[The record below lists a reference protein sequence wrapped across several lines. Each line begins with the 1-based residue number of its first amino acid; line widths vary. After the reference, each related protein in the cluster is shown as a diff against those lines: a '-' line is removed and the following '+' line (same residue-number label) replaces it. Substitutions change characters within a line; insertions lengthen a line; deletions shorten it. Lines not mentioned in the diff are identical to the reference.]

1 MLRGVELSRDVLWG
15 CTTHALTTEHEE
27 ILGLL
32 LGTIQENTAYI
43 TRSHVLT
50 RKVKLKDRVEVGY
63 EDLASA
69 SELAEQFSAADGS
82 YSRVVGWYHSHPH
95 ITVFPSH
102 VDVRTQGQYQQLDQH
117 FIGLIFSVFD
127 KNINSVCAFQ
137 SLETAESGWQKLEI
151 PLWVQ
156 PSPLS
161 RVPEDY
167 VSRRIDSFLSLQME
181 FLNENLRSFTTGM
194 REASPLQ
201 AVEVSSAH
209 TAALCSVAENMS
221 LPLLMA
227 LRSKKNSMLQEK
239 KALLAKL
246 GAGGRVDSRGANS
259 TVAAAVGNA
268 ESSSVQWKS
277 CVEFIKIANE
287 GMSLTVQLSN
297 MILLADCKVRIVL
310 ASLDSCAE
318 GAGGVDL
325 GRCRQLINNIT
336 KNESSSAFFSPWI
349 CQYGSELA
357 SLTGISFSEGAAE
370 TGHVRARLQL
380 EHYDTTSSPPRFE
393 AVTLLFNKESEYD
406 RRMEHLFRQYFSNSF
421 VAVNAPCGQVG
432 AGSAAV
438 DLLS

>member
-161 RVPEDY
+161 R
-167 VSRRIDSFLSLQME
+167 
-181 FLNENLRSFTTGM
+181 
-194 REASPLQ
+194 
-201 AVEVSSAH
+201 
-209 TAALCSVAENMS
+209 
-221 LPLLMA
+221 
-227 LRSKKNSMLQEK
+227 
-239 KALLAKL
+239 
-246 GAGGRVDSRGANS
+246 
-259 TVAAAVGNA
+259 
-268 ESSSVQWKS
+268 
-277 CVEFIKIANE
+277 
-287 GMSLTVQLSN
+287 
-297 MILLADCKVRIVL
+297 
-310 ASLDSCAE
+310 
-318 GAGGVDL
+318 
-325 GRCRQLINNIT
+325 
-336 KNESSSAFFSPWI
+336 
-349 CQYGSELA
+349 
-357 SLTGISFSEGAAE
+357 
-370 TGHVRARLQL
+370 
-380 EHYDTTSSPPRFE
+380 
-393 AVTLLFNKESEYD
+393 
-406 RRMEHLFRQYFSNSF
+406 
-421 VAVNAPCGQVG
+421 
-432 AGSAAV
+432 
-438 DLLS
+438 